1 MLAAAPSLR
10 GVERYRRAVR
20 ITAGLGGAA
29 LAGFHGWLLA
39 GQIASG
45 RLTEPGVVLRWL
57 IAAALVAGVAQ
68 LYRSRASIWG
78 RKGIAIWV
86 LAALLHGPA
95 LAAAADPQFGVLALP
110 EAVATVVVQF
120 TATAGALALGLWV
133 LGWFLGAT
141 KRRYH
146 ARLVP
151 ISPAIRR
158 RTDPRLRPFSP
169 RPPPRI

>member
-1 MLAAAPSLR
+1 L
-10 GVERYRRAVR
+10 
-20 ITAGLGGAA
+20 
-29 LAGFHGWLLA
+29 FA

-45 RLTEPGVVLRWL
+45 KLAEPGVVLRWL
-57 IAAALVAGVAQ
+57 IAAALVAGFAQ
-68 LYRSRASIWG
+68 LYRSRASIWS
-78 RKGIAIWV
+78 RKGVAIWV

-95 LAAAADPQFGVLALP
+95 LATAADQQSGVLAPP
-110 EAVATVVVQF
+110 EVVATVVVQI

-141 KRRYH
+141 ERRYH

-158 RTDPRLRPFSP
+158 RTDPSRRPFSP

>member
-1 MLAAAPSLR
+1 MPTLTLSLR

-20 ITAGLGGAA
+20 IAAGLGGAA
-29 LAGFHGWLLA
+29 LAGFHAWLLA

-45 RLTEPGVVLRWL
+45 RLAEPGVVLRWV
-57 IAAALVAGVAQ
+57 IAGARLAGVAQ
-68 LYRSRASIWG
+68 LYRSRASIWS
-78 RKGIAIWV
+78 RKGIAILV

-95 LAAAADPQFGVLALP
+95 FAAADEQSSIPALP
-110 EAVATVVVQF
+110 EAVATVVVQI
-120 TATAGALALGLWV
+120 TATAGSLALGLWV

-141 KRRYH
+141 ERRYH

-158 RTDPRLRPFSP
+158 RTDPSRRPFSP